1 MAAKYDPQAIYKE
14 LYDAMFQE
22 KPSVEVPM
30 YVGDKRMMHALGN
43 YSAHNVYVDPTKRV
57 PDADNPKRVLRPF
70 ERIIKA
76 LDFNNYKN
84 ISPRILINEETL
96 DSLKQMEYVL
106 AHELGHAADY
116 DKSWIKPSGN
126 NFKEML
132 RLQHQDVRKYI
143 DKLGISPALLEE
155 SSKLANKAGDPNLS
169 LGRVAYTKMLEDRG
183 AAIHMP
189 FIKDKIG
196 GKLQDSRINNL
207 LFSESQM
214 KKAPPLRA
222 LEPDFFIKNPKWHR
236 LYAYQDLA
244 KHARKAGLLGLLAAL
259 SLPFFFGD
267 KKA

>member
-43 YSAHNVYVDPTKRV
+43 YQAHNVYIDPKRV
-57 PDADNPKRVLRPF
+57 PDKGNPKRVLRPF

-76 LDFNNYKN
+76 LDFTNYKY
-84 ISPRILINEETL
+84 ITPRIVINEQIL
-96 DSLKQMEYVL
+96 DNLKDLEYTI

-126 NFKEML
+126 NLGEMI
-132 RLQHQDVRKYI
+132 RLQNQDVRKYI

-155 SSKLANKAGDPNLS
+155 SSKLADKAGDPNLS
-169 LGRVAYTKMLEDRG
+169 LGRVGYTKMVEDRG

-189 FIKDKIG
+189 FIKKQIG
-196 GKLQDSRINNL
+196 GKLKDSKIRGL
-207 LFSESQM
+207 LDRENKIKNM
-214 KKAPPLRA
+214 PPLRA
-222 LEPDFFIKNPKWHR
+222 LEPDHFIKNPELRR
-236 LYAYQDLA
+236 LYGYQDLV
-244 KHARKAGLLGLLAAL
+244 KHARKAGLLGLLAAI
-259 SLPFFFGD
+259 SLPLFFGD